1 MSEMRNLIDKLD
13 RLDERQQWDSLDAV
27 VDQYATSG
35 MTLQDLEA
43 MEQAARDVR
52 ETGDGGFL
60 SNLRAAGRS
69 LVSNEYF
76 RVNYVLYHAG
86 EKLGLPGMFGTD
98 GRLRVLDGAQYNA
111 ERVRPSDAR
120 ARNIA
125 VAQARL
131 NILPQRVQTGFGITQ
146 GAEGETDRPTQERF
160 WTPTARSL
168 QAHNIADFRGIEPY
182 VDVID
187 QGELTRVYT
196 RETNVEGLR
205 DRYPDATVMK
215 ADGSGPY
222 FTQPA
227 EEPSNAANAA
237 PDDAPRPPPR
247 PADAEDGAEDSDEDQ
262 APVADE
268 TQQGSQEL
276 GRFANSR
283 QLGIANNP
291 EAVEAIAEL
300 KAFLTDIGLSPS
312 AGNQYDNVTAEQ
324 VRTFQEAYNA
334 MGNDLDADGDAGPE
348 TIIAIQQVQRD
359 LARIRELIA
368 SQQNSSVE
376 YKSSISMILES
387 IMTNELKKFIV
398 EDENNIEELQQLLQ
412 RYGRFLEKIPEEGR
426 TQSTMYQTI
435 QNARSFVQTSGS
447 ASTRSVTS
455 VDTDGADPDAQ
466 TTAPT
471 MGANDTSSD
480 AAPTNNT
487 TDDPEIDTANPQG
500 LDQSE
505 INDAPNDAVEP
516 AFSGTFLEITR
527 TYLESGVTPESTRRY
542 GESISLPDDPDE
554 ARNVIRILNS
564 LSLQMLRPLAM
575 FYNLPNDLTNPYSSN
590 TTQIQFQIDS
600 SDRAEVYD
608 LFLDIKNR
616 LDDEREI
623 RREEREEAEYQ
634 ESLPQVTYGGNDI
647 TEDIWNFYWR
657 ISYLREED
665 WGAEATAL
673 REPWLEMLDSNQT
686 TREQARELYRY
697 VNGIIQ
703 VVLGNQR
710 IPEKRDREWGE
721 NSIGNSTEARNIIV
735 EWRDSLLEAMSD
747 DNRLTEDQATMV
759 SRIRAMDNSV
769 TRDEGIKVMRLYM
782 NLSSM
787 SIGTNGRINQVLQ
800 SIQDNTEL
808 RRIEDIFNRWKDS
821 QDRSD
826 YDLLPW
832 INSEWGFGVEDNL
845 ERLRELGV
853 EDREFSLLR

>member
-1 MSEMRNLIDKLD
+1 
-13 RLDERQQWDSLDAV
+13 
-27 VDQYATSG
+27 
-35 MTLQDLEA
+35 
-43 MEQAARDVR
+43 
-52 ETGDGGFL
+52 
-60 SNLRAAGRS
+60 
-69 LVSNEYF
+69 
-76 RVNYVLYHAG
+76 
-86 EKLGLPGMFGTD
+86 
-98 GRLRVLDGAQYNA
+98 
-111 ERVRPSDAR
+111 
-120 ARNIA
+120 
-125 VAQARL
+125 
-131 NILPQRVQTGFGITQ
+131 
-146 GAEGETDRPTQERF
+146 
-160 WTPTARSL
+160 
-168 QAHNIADFRGIEPY
+168 
-182 VDVID
+182 
-187 QGELTRVYT
+187 
-196 RETNVEGLR
+196 
-205 DRYPDATVMK
+205 
-215 ADGSGPY
+215 
-222 FTQPA
+222 
-227 EEPSNAANAA
+227 
-237 PDDAPRPPPR
+237 
-247 PADAEDGAEDSDEDQ
+247 
-262 APVADE
+262 
-268 TQQGSQEL
+268 
-276 GRFANSR
+276 
-283 QLGIANNP
+283 
-291 EAVEAIAEL
+291 
-300 KAFLTDIGLSPS
+300 
-312 AGNQYDNVTAEQ
+312 
-324 VRTFQEAYNA
+324 
-334 MGNDLDADGDAGPE
+334 MGNDLEKDGDAGPE

-426 TQSTMYQTI
+426 TQSTIYQTI

-455 VDTDGADPDAQ
+455 GDTDGADVAQ
-466 TTAPT
+466 ANAPEVDTTAPAQPET
-471 MGANDTSSD
+471 
-480 AAPTNNT
+480 PTT
-487 TDDPEIDTANPQG
+487 TDTAGVSGTTDTNPTVTSVPTLDGPEVDSDI
-500 LDQSE
+500 E
-505 INDAPNDAVEP
+505 VDAEVDAEEP

-590 TTQIQFQIDS
+590 TTQIQFQIDG

-697 VNGIIQ
+697 VNGMIQ

-747 DNRLTEDQATMV
+747 DNRLTEDQATVV

-826 YDLLPW
+826 YDLIPW